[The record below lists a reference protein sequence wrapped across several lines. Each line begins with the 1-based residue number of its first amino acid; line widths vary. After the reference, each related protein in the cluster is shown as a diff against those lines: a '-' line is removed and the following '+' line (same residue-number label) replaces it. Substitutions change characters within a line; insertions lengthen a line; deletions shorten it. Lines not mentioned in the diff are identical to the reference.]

1 MNSFLRPIVLLICLA
16 LASAGARAE
25 FLPNQD
31 PQLRIET
38 GMHTAGIWRLGV
50 SADGKLMVTAS
61 EDKTIR
67 IWSTDDGSLIRTIRV
82 PIAGGS
88 DGKLFA
94 VTMSPDG
101 RTIAAAGL
109 DAYYGANYWTTWPG
123 HYIYLFDTVS
133 GKLIRRLG
141 PVATAINDL
150 EFSPDGT
157 KLAAALALASGGV
170 RVWMAPFDKGPIFYD
185 TRFHDS
191 AYNVAWGPDGTL
203 AASSDD
209 GMVRVYSPQWQLRGS
224 FQTPSGPSPRGLA
237 FSPDGQKLAVTQV
250 YRVGAD
256 IFSVATLQPIVKVDT
271 STFNNTNLLAT
282 AWSGDSKTLYMAG
295 GYADKD
301 WDYPIVAWTDGKVSF
316 IKDHE
321 RGPEGGINDLKV
333 LPDGSI
339 AYVSHDPSFG
349 IFSPDGKL
357 RMVHQQVTADMRNK
371 YNHRF
376 YTARDATSVWV
387 GLKLGALD
395 PWVFDV
401 KTLSFT
407 ATPKLPDNYIEPIVD
422 GLQIENWENAY
433 QPTLN
438 KQVLTDISA
447 AEMARSLAIAP
458 DRQSFVMGSDWAIT
472 RFDAQGRK
480 MWRYYP
486 ESFVWGVSLSADGQ
500 IVIAALG
507 DGTIRWYRASDGVL
521 LLSFFVKMPE
531 HKWIA
536 WTPKGYYAASAGGE
550 DLIGWHFNGK
560 TWNDPPDFFPASK
573 MRQQFYRPD
582 IVQLVLRVR
591 DENTAIDTANNIA
604 GQKVTTEQPTDKT
617 TPGDGGDGKVTERGI
632 RDILPGIV
640 EFAEDSLEIDT
651 DRTDVTLHYRLRSP
665 SGRPIT
671 RVEVLID
678 GRPITPRSVAPIDE
692 TTDAKS
698 ITLTVPQRNSE
709 VSLVAY
715 IGEQSGVAAT
725 MPIKWTGPVFV
736 EKKPRLF
743 ALLIG
748 ISDYDNPDL
757 KLRYAA
763 KDAQD
768 LADTLR
774 KQQGV
779 FYESVDETVLLNH
792 DATEQAIEVALT
804 KLRKKSLPED
814 NVVVFMAGHGY
825 TDASQNFY
833 FLPTGVDLSPDMLE
847 ATAIDGDVIRK
858 GLSRIPGKVTLFMDA
873 CHAGAGI
880 QGNTSLVDMNGLS
893 NGMSDGANV
902 VMFASSTG
910 REVSYESSEWGN
922 GAFTK
927 ALISIFSD
935 PTAYGSDGKLSI
947 SEIDEQLTE
956 RVEALTDNKQTPVM
970 TKPGAVKR
978 FFLAAL

>member
-1 MNSFLRPIVLLICLA
+1 
-16 LASAGARAE
+16 
-25 FLPNQD
+25 
-31 PQLRIET
+31 
-38 GMHTAGIWRLGV
+38 MHTAGIWRV
-50 SADGKLMVTAS
+50 AISADGKLMVTAS

-67 IWSTDDGSLIRTIRV
+67 VWSTMDGSLIRTIRV
-82 PIAGGS
+82 PIGSGS

-94 VTMSPDG
+94 VTISPDG

-109 DAYYGANYWTTWPG
+109 DAYYSANYWTTWPG
-123 HYIYLFDTVS
+123 HYIYMFDTVS
-133 GKLIRRLG
+133 GKLLKRLG
-141 PVATAINDL
+141 PVSAVINDL

-157 KLAAALALASGGV
+157 KLAAALALAGGGV
-170 RVWMAPFDKGPIFYD
+170 RVWSAPFDKLLFFD
-185 TRFHDS
+185 TRFGDS

-209 GMVRVYSPQWQLRGS
+209 GEVRVYGPDLTFRGA
-224 FQTPSGPSPRGLA
+224 FEVPSGPSPRGLA
-237 FSPDGQKLAVTQV
+237 FSPDGKKLAITQV

-256 IFSVATLQPIVKVDT
+256 VFSVETLKPIAKVDT
-271 STFNNTNLLAT
+271 STFNNTNLLAA
-282 AWSGDSKTLYMAG
+282 AWSLDSKTLYMAG
-295 GYADKD
+295 GYADKE
-301 WDYPIVAWTDGKVSF
+301 WDYPIVAWTDGQVRF
-316 IKDHE
+316 IKDHDK
-321 RGPEGGINDLKV
+321 GPEGGINDIKV
-333 LPDGSI
+333 LPDGGI

-349 IFSPDGKL
+349 IFDPQGTL
-357 RMVHQQVTADMRNK
+357 RMVHRQVTADMRNK

-376 YTARDATSVWV
+376 FNSRDGSQILF
-387 GLKLGALD
+387 GLQLGAID
-395 PWVFDV
+395 PWLLDV
-401 KTLSFT
+401 NKLTFT
-407 ATPKLPDNYIEPIVD
+407 PSPKRPDNFIEPITD
-422 GLQIENWENAY
+422 GIDVENWENAY
-433 QPTLN
+433 LPTLN
-438 KQVLTDISA
+438 KQVLTDLSG
-447 AEMARSLAIAP
+447 AEMARSLAVAP
-458 DRQSFVMGSDWAIT
+458 DRQSFVIGSDWAIT
-472 RFDAQGRK
+472 RFDAHGRK

-486 ESFVWGVSLSADGQ
+486 ESFVWGVSLTSDGQ
-500 IVIAALG
+500 MVIAALG
-507 DGTIRWYRASDGVL
+507 DGTIRWYRASDGVP

-531 HKWIA
+531 HTWIA
-536 WTPKGYYAASAGGE
+536 WTPQGYYAASAGGE

-560 TWNDPPDFFPASK
+560 SWDDPPDFFPASK
-573 MRQQFYRPD
+573 LRQQFYRPD
-582 IVQLVLRVR
+582 IVQLVLRIR
-591 DENTAIDTANNIA
+591 DEKTAIEAANNIA
-604 GQKVTTEQPTDKT
+604 GQKIAVEPAPDKT
-617 TPGDGGDGKVTERGI
+617 TPTEADDNKLGERGI

-651 DRTDVTLHYRLRSP
+651 DRPDITLHYRLRSP

-678 GRPITPRSVAPIDE
+678 GRPVTPRSVAPIDE

-698 ITLTVPQRNSE
+698 ISLSVPQRNSE

-725 MPIKWTGPVFV
+725 MPIKWTGPVVV

-748 ISDYDNPDL
+748 ISDYDNPEL

-779 FYESVDETVLLNH
+779 FYESVDETILLNH

-804 KLRKKSLPED
+804 KLRKKSLPDD